1 MSVTRPSILQE
12 RFGWLTALEHA
23 LFLIP
28 DITDCDEH
36 SIVNVS
42 KMAMKQRQENKIA
55 SRVIQ
60 LSLRTCTILLSVMST
75 EHWEAQAVAAQSTLL
90 TKVYWY

>member
-1 MSVTRPSILQE
+1 M
-12 RFGWLTALEHA
+12 
-23 LFLIP
+23 P
-28 DITDCDEH
+28 DIADCDEQL
-36 SIVNVS
+36 IVNAS
-42 KMAMKQRQENKIA
+42 KMAMKQRQENKDA

-90 TKVYWY
+90 VKAYCY